1 MPLARARKLV
11 QEFVSSSAF
20 RSLPE
25 RGRRQRISHSEVIVD
40 RDSTA
45 QADRE
50 GAGPLVQPGD
60 VPGILFQTGYDRL
73 YAADAAGAARAFR
86 LACAADPGSGEAW
99 GALADSTRDAGEAA
113 GALAACGRAV
123 ALDPG
128 VWPWRIALAEAL
140 RAAGRFEEAVITGQ
154 VLTAERPDSATAR
167 LGLARALAAA
177 GRREA
182 ALEEYREAVALRS
195 GDREAALELAA
206 LLVEAG
212 DALGAVELLQ
222 PLSRRDPEDADLH
235 AAIGRAWIMLQEPAK
250 ALTAL
255 RRAEGLDSDGRLGC
269 AALIAAL
276 EGSAGADL
284 SAAYVRALF
293 DRYADR
299 FDQDL
304 VGKLGYSAPALL
316 REAVD
321 RLGPAS
327 DPGASGLRVL
337 DLGCGTGLAGVAFRP
352 LAAHL
357 AGVDL
362 APRMVDKAR
371 ARALYD
377 ELSVGDVVAAVEAVP
392 GAWDLLVA
400 ADVLVYLGDL
410 TALFAGAAKALRP
423 AGRFAATVERLDGEA
438 ATSGYALGP
447 SRRYAH
453 SEAYLR
459 EMAAAAGL
467 AVRLMEP
474 CSPRREK
481 GVGVPGLLFILE
493 KPAA

>member
-11 QEFVSSSAF
+11 QEFVSSLAF

-25 RGRRQRISHSEVIVD
+25 QGRRQRISHSEVIVD

-73 YAADAAGAARAFR
+73 YAADAVGAARAFR
-86 LACAADPGSGEAW
+86 LACAADPASGEAW

-128 VWPWRIALAEAL
+128 VWPWRVALAESL
-140 RAAGRFEEAVITGQ
+140 RTAGRFEEAVTTGQ

-167 LGLARALAAA
+167 LVLARALAAA
-177 GRREA
+177 GRRDA
-182 ALEEYREAVALRS
+182 ALEEYREAVALRP
-195 GDREAALELAA
+195 GDREAALELTV

-235 AAIGRAWIMLQEPAK
+235 AAIGRAWIALQEPAK

-255 RRAEGLDSDGRLGC
+255 RRAQGLDPDGRLGC
-269 AALIAAL
+269 AALIIAL
-276 EGSAGADL
+276 ESGAGEDL

-299 FDQDL
+299 FDHDL
-304 VGKLGYSAPALL
+304 VGKLGYAAPALL

-321 RLGPAS
+321 RLAPAS
-327 DPGASGLRVL
+327 ELGAPGLRVL

-362 APRMVDKAR
+362 APRMIEKAR
-371 ARALYD
+371 VRALYD
-377 ELSVGDVVAAVEAVP
+377 ELSVGDVVATVAAAPE
-392 GAWDLLVA
+392 AWDLLVA
-400 ADVLVYLGDL
+400 ADVLVYLGNL
-410 TALFAGAAKALRP
+410 TALFEGAAKALRP
-423 AGRFAATVERLDGEA
+423 AGRFAATVERLEGKA
-438 ATSGYALGP
+438 AGTGYALGP

-453 SEAYLR
+453 TEAYLR
-459 EMAAAAGL
+459 ETAAAAGL
-467 AVRLMEP
+467 TVLLMEP

-481 GVGVPGLLFILE
+481 GVGVPGLLFIME
-493 KPAA
+493 KPAG

>member
-1 MPLARARKLV
+1 M
-11 QEFVSSSAF
+11 
-20 RSLPE
+20 
-25 RGRRQRISHSEVIVD
+25 
-40 RDSTA
+40 
-45 QADRE
+45 
-50 GAGPLVQPGD
+50 
-60 VPGILFQTGYDRL
+60 LFQTGYDRL

-86 LACAADPGSGEAW
+86 LACAADPASGEAW

-140 RAAGRFEEAVITGQ
+140 RTAGRFEEAVATGR

-167 LGLARALAAA
+167 LGLARALAAV
-177 GRREA
+177 GRREE
-182 ALEEYREAVALRS
+182 ALEEYREAVALRP

-235 AAIGRAWIMLQEPAK
+235 AAIGRAWIALQEPAK

-255 RRAEGLDSDGRLGC
+255 RRAEGLDSEGRLGC

-276 EGSAGADL
+276 EGGAGEDL

-321 RLGPAS
+321 RLGAAS
-327 DPGASGLRVL
+327 GVGVPERGAPGLRVL

-352 LAAHL
+352 LAGHL

-362 APRMVDKAR
+362 APRMVEKAR

-377 ELSVGDVVAAVEAVP
+377 ELSVGDVVAALAPAP
-392 GAWDLLVA
+392 GSWDLLVA

-410 TALFAGAAKALRP
+410 TALFEGAAKALRP

-438 ATSGYALGP
+438 AAPGYALGA

-459 EMAAAAGL
+459 ETAAAAGL
-467 AVRLMEP
+467 TVLLMET

-481 GVGVPGLLFILE
+481 GVGVPGLLFIVE

>member
-1 MPLARARKLV
+1 M
-11 QEFVSSSAF
+11 
-20 RSLPE
+20 
-25 RGRRQRISHSEVIVD
+25 
-40 RDSTA
+40 
-45 QADRE
+45 
-50 GAGPLVQPGD
+50 
-60 VPGILFQTGYDRL
+60 FQTGYDRL

-140 RAAGRFEEAVITGQ
+140 RAAGRLEEAVATGQ

-167 LGLARALAAA
+167 LALARALAAA
-177 GRREA
+177 GRRDA
-182 ALEEYREAVALRS
+182 ALEEYREAVALRP
-195 GDREAALELAA
+195 GDREASLELAA

-250 ALTAL
+250 ALAAL

-276 EGSAGADL
+276 EGGAGEDL

-327 DPGASGLRVL
+327 GLRVL

-352 LAAHL
+352 LAGHL

-362 APRMVDKAR
+362 APRMVEKAR

-377 ELSVGDVVAAVEAVP
+377 ELSVGDVVAAVAGAP

-400 ADVLVYLGDL
+400 ADVLVYLGNL
-410 TALFAGAAKALRP
+410 TTLFEGAAKALRP

-438 ATSGYALGP
+438 AASGYALGP

-459 EMAAAAGL
+459 ETAAAAGL
-467 AVRLMEP
+467 TVRLMES

-481 GVGVPGLLFILE
+481 GVGVPGLLFIME
-493 KPAA
+493 KPEH